1 MMEINYSD
9 LTLVLF
15 AFICIWM
22 ALESSGGGG
31 GGHRARVKV
40 PF

>member
-1 MMEINYSD
+1 MELNFSD

-22 ALESSGGGG
+22 ALEISGGGG
-31 GGHRARVKV
+31 GGHRARVPV
-40 PF
+40 RF